1 MKRRLLQGDAAPADL
16 RPAML
21 SVWIA
26 LLLLLLPMLL
36 VTSSPQKLAGIGLSV
51 AGAGELPPHAGA
63 VAAVSVAVGGDGA
76 ARVTA
81 QVRRTDVGAGVGDTA
96 ERAVDVPGADGRVDL
111 RALQAALTEIHR
123 LDPSLTRITVTPA
136 DAAPVREIVA
146 LLDAVR
152 SSGGRPLY
160 PDVVLAQPEAP

>member
-1 MKRRLLQGDAAPADL
+1 MKRRLFQQEPSLADL

-63 VAAVSVAVGGDGA
+63 VAAVAVTLDPTGSL
-76 ARVTA
+76 RVVA
-81 QVRRTDVGAGVGDTA
+81 QVRRTDVGAGVGDTS
-96 ERAVDVPGADGRVDL
+96 ERRVDIPAKAGKVDL
-111 RALQAALTEIHR
+111 PLLQGALEEIQR
-123 LDPSLTRITVTPA
+123 LDPTLTRITVQPSDTA
-136 DAAPVREIVA
+136 SVREIVA

-152 SSGGRPLY
+152 ARGGRALY
-160 PDVVLAQPEAP
+160 PDVVLAPPAQP

>member
-1 MKRRLLQGDAAPADL
+1 MKRRLFQQEPTEADL

-26 LLLLLLPMLL
+26 LLLLLPMLL

-63 VAAVSVAVGGDGA
+63 VASVALTVNPSGA
-76 ARVTA
+76 AAIVA
-81 QVRRTDVGAGVGDTA
+81 EVRRTDVGAGVGDVA
-96 ERAVDVPGADGRVDL
+96 ERRVEIPAAAGKVDL
-111 RALQAALTEIHR
+111 AALQVALEEIRR
-123 LDPSLTRITVTPA
+123 LDPTLTRVTVQPS
-136 DAAPVREIVA
+136 DAASVREIVA

-152 SSGGRPLY
+152 ANDGRPLF
-160 PDVVLAQPEAP
+160 PDVVLAQPAVP